1 MNTNGIFFKKYE
13 IQSFQKAFNS
23 NGKINWFSFLSHLRE
38 PMGPLRRQLVEH
50 IFDNMD
56 KDKKGFLT
64 TSQLSKTAFI
74 KWTISIQMK
83 SKCID

>member
-1 MNTNGIFFKKYE
+1 
-13 IQSFQKAFNS
+13 
-23 NGKINWFSFLSHLRE
+23 
-38 PMGPLRRQLVEH
+38 MGPLRRQLVEH